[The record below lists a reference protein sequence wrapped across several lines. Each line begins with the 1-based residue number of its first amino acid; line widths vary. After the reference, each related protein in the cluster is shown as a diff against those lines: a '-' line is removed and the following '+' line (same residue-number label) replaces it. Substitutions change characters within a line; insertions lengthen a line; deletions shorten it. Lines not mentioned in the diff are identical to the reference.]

1 MCAWLRMFVCVCI
14 YNAFDNVSWNHHLWS
29 WQLSLVQTSDDE
41 DGYAICFDWYKND
54 DDDDDGEDDDE
65 DGYAL
70 CFDWYK
76 ASDVFAARFS
86 LGAFSQPAHWV
97 VVTMN
102 E

>member
-1 MCAWLRMFVCVCI
+1 MSPEIIIVC
-14 YNAFDNVSWNHHLWS
+14 S
-29 WQLSLVQTSDDE
+29 WQLSLVQSSDDE
-41 DGYAICFDWYKND
+41 DCYALCFDWYKDYDDDDGGDDGDDVD
-54 DDDDDGEDDDE
+54 DDDDEDDDE

-97 VVTMN
+97 VVKMN

>member
-1 MCAWLRMFVCVCI
+1 MSPEIIIVC
-14 YNAFDNVSWNHHLWS
+14 S
-29 WQLSLVQTSDDE
+29 WQLSLVQSSDDE
-41 DGYAICFDWYKND
+41 DGYALCFDWYKELCFDWYKAD
-54 DDDDDGEDDDE
+54 DDDDDDDDDDE